1 VLVSE
6 EVPSEEEGKA
16 WAQQLQEDV
25 GKLLEQLNWVEEW
38 RRQELDGNRSLPA
51 EGRTAAR

>member
-1 VLVSE
+1 VLVGE
-6 EVPSEEEGKA
+6 EVPGEEGKA

-25 GKLLEQLNWVEEW
+25 GKLLEQLNWAEEG
-38 RRQELDGNRSLPA
+38 RRQELDDNRSVPA